1 MLLAKL
7 RRLFGQKENLALIAS
22 LAALAGSYG
31 KPAWEFLMPSDQLIV
46 ILSSE
51 SSGNNNQFPVSR
63 DKDTKTLRLDPQ
75 LPMAFINNSSNYILV
90 NTVGLRSPQATATR
104 TGKDVCDVDKYWTLR
119 MHKFEFSESESK
131 DAAAFSIPPGQI
143 VSMRIM
149 FEGIPDIRGHDT
161 NIDKGV
167 PICLNTELF
176 DFKGRHHEFVTHV
189 FQITKGDEQT
199 TEYTSTMQDKG
210 IVALRFSQ
218 LWSLLH

>member
-1 MLLAKL
+1 MGRALLSDSGHVESINKCKVKNRPKFFANIGLCECANSNSPRVRTKV
-7 RRLFGQKENLALIAS
+7 RRPF
-22 LAALAGSYG
+22 
-31 KPAWEFLMPSDQLIV
+31 
-46 ILSSE
+46 
-51 SSGNNNQFPVSR
+51 QF
-63 DKDTKTLRLDPQ
+63 
-75 LPMAFINNSSNYILV
+75 
-90 NTVGLRSPQATATR
+90 
-104 TGKDVCDVDKYWTLR
+104 
-119 MHKFEFSESESK
+119 
-131 DAAAFSIPPGQI
+131 PPGQI

-149 FEGIPDIRGHDT
+149 FEVIPDIRGHDT

-218 LWSLLH
+218 PWSLLH